1 MTNMNLQEH
10 IRKILREETS
20 VNSKEDK
27 LKYLVFKLINRNVE
41 GAHLYENKGSIWLIF
56 TDDEKWVI
64 KLTKEGTLL
73 YNYNFF
79 ESIFKYLSLDV
90 VENQHYITEW
100 VEDTIQN
107 GVRRTIKAQESINHA
122 VEDTIQNGVRHTQ
135 RVPFAN
141 YGLVEDTIQN
151 GVRSTA
157 VNGRKTSASVE
168 DTIQN
173 GMKIGN
179 IKND

>member
-1 MTNMNLQEH
+1 MNLQE
-10 IRKILREETS
+10 
-20 VNSKEDK
+20 N
-27 LKYLVFKLINRNVE
+27 INRIHEMMGIINEDSSTKETIFDMINDAVE
-41 GAHLYENKGSIWLIF
+41 GADLYEHEGSLWLIF
-56 TDDEKWVI
+56 TDEKWVI

-107 GVRRTIKAQESINHA
+107 GVKRTRRICLMFHPY
-122 VEDTIQNGVRHTQ
+122 VEDTLQNG
-135 RVPFAN
+135 
-141 YGLVEDTIQN
+141 I
-151 GVRSTA
+151 
-157 VNGRKTSASVE
+157 
-168 DTIQN
+168 
-173 GMKIGN
+173 KIGE

>member
-1 MTNMNLQEH
+1 MGQRLVKLKMTNMNLQER

-107 GVRRTIKAQESINHA
+107 GVR
-122 VEDTIQNGVRHTQ
+122 HTQ

-151 GVRSTA
+151 GVRST
-157 VNGRKTSASVE
+157 NIRRMIYGSRVE
-168 DTIQN
+168 DTLQN
-173 GMKIGN
+173 GIKIGE

>member
-1 MTNMNLQEH
+1 MGQRLVKLKMTNMNLQEH

-20 VNSKEDK
+20 VNSKENK
-27 LKYLVFKLINRNVE
+27 IKSFIFKLINRSVE
-41 GAHLYENKGSIWLIF
+41 GADLYEYEGSLWLIF
-56 TDDEKWVI
+56 TDEKWVI

-107 GVRRTIKAQESINHA
+107 GVKRTRRICLMFHPYI
-122 VEDTIQNGVRHTQ
+122 EDTLQNG
-135 RVPFAN
+135 
-141 YGLVEDTIQN
+141 I
-151 GVRSTA
+151 
-157 VNGRKTSASVE
+157 
-168 DTIQN
+168 
-173 GMKIGN
+173 KIGE

>member
-1 MTNMNLQEH
+1 MMGIINEDSST
-10 IRKILREETS
+10 KETIF
-20 VNSKEDK
+20 DM
-27 LKYLVFKLINRNVE
+27 INEAVE
-41 GAHLYENKGSIWLIF
+41 GADLYEHEGSLWLIF
-56 TDDEKWVI
+56 TDEKWVI

-107 GVRRTIKAQESINHA
+107 GVKSTRRICLMFHPYI
-122 VEDTIQNGVRHTQ
+122 EDTLQNG
-135 RVPFAN
+135 
-141 YGLVEDTIQN
+141 I
-151 GVRSTA
+151 
-157 VNGRKTSASVE
+157 
-168 DTIQN
+168 
-173 GMKIGN
+173 KIGE